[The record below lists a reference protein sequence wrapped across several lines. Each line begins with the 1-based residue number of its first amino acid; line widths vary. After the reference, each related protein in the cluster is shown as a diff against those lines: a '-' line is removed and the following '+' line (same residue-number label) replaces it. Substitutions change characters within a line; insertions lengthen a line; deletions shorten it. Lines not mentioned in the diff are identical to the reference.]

1 MARDPWPMPYY
12 ATFPPLSPEMSLF
25 SERNEGAEREIRCE
39 KPGELTDKTERV
51 YFSLHKQMFV

>member
-25 SERNEGAEREIRCE
+25 SERKEGAQWKMRRD
-39 KPGELTDKTERV
+39 KSGELTDAAGRV
-51 YFSLHKQMFV
+51 YFSRCK

>member
-25 SERNEGAEREIRCE
+25 SERNEGAQREIRRE
-39 KPGELTDKTERV
+39 KPGELTDVKERV
-51 YFSLHKQMFV
+51 YFNRNKQMFV

>member
-25 SERNEGAEREIRCE
+25 SERNEGAQREIRRE
-39 KPGELTDKTERV
+39 KPRGVDRRCGAGILQPE
-51 YFSLHKQMFV
+51 